1 MYGVKQHTVFLCIL
15 LLLLAPAGSFA
26 ADNSSSPPAENPATP
41 AAVSDLG
48 TLVAPPHGIVGRVDH
63 PYRPPTVPDPDLVNS
78 RHLSS
83 LLRAGNLYL
92 SLSDTLALALE
103 NNIDLEIQR
112 YVPRIAEAEVLR
124 TRAGGYA
131 PTTVGTAVLPGP
143 ASVGGIVP
151 ASGLQA
157 YQVAGLTQIGPMPP
171 GLDPVLVGSANWAHT
186 TAPQSNTVTTGTSAL
201 IQRQDTNT
209 LSVQQYFLTGTQVS
223 LGLNDSTIFTNSN
236 HSAISPGT
244 TSGLN
249 LTVLQHLL
257 QGFGPGLNSHQIH
270 IAKNNREVS
279 DLTFKAQVITTIVA
293 VAGLYWD
300 LVSFNEN
307 VKVKRDAMAA
317 SQRLLED
324 NRKQVEVGTMAPI
337 SVVQAE
343 AEIASDEQALVVAET
358 QVLQQETILKNALS
372 RTGVLNPLV
381 AAAHIIPT
389 DAITIPPQEAIAPI
403 QDAMALAESSRPEL
417 AQYRILVENQRIAVA
432 GTRNELLPTLDLVGT
447 LQNNGLAGVVNPL
460 FVGAVPP
467 VFIGG
472 YGTVLSQLFARHFP
486 NYSLGF
492 NLNIP
497 IHNRAAQSDYIN
509 ADLTLRQQQLGLQRM
524 ENQIRVEV
532 QNAVI
537 GLQQARA
544 QYQAAAKQRVLEEQT
559 VDAEQKKL
567 AAGVSTTY
575 NVILAQRDL
584 VTAQSNE
591 VAARSAYAKA
601 RVEMDRVTG
610 QTLYNNNI
618 SMDEA
623 VSGQVSRPVGA
634 TQSASPAPRP

>member
-1 MYGVKQHTVFLCIL
+1 MHGVKQRIALLCIL
-15 LLLLAPAGSFA
+15 LLLAPTGSFA
-26 ADNSSSPPAENPATP
+26 ADNSSSPPAVNPTTAAT
-41 AAVSDLG
+41 ASDLG
-48 TLVAPPHGIVGRVDH
+48 TLTEPPHGILGRVDH
-63 PYRPPTVPDPDLVNS
+63 PYRPPAVPDPNLVNS
-78 RHLSS
+78 EHLSS

-92 SLSDTLALALE
+92 SLRDTLALALE

-112 YVPRIAEAEVLR
+112 YVPRMAEAEVLR

-131 PTTVGTAVLPGP
+131 PTTVGTSVLPGP
-143 ASVGGIVP
+143 ASVGGIAP
-151 ASGLQA
+151 NSGLQA
-157 YQVAGLTQIGPMPP
+157 YQVAGLTQIGPIAP
-171 GLDPVLVGSANWAHT
+171 GLDPVLVGSANWAHS

-201 IQRQDTNT
+201 IQRQDTNA

-223 LGLNDSTIFTNSN
+223 LGLNDSTVFTNSN

-249 LTVLQHLL
+249 LTVSQHLL
-257 QGFGPGLNSHQIH
+257 QGFGPGLNGRQIH

-293 VAGLYWD
+293 VAALYWD
-300 LVSFNEN
+300 LVTFNEN

-343 AEIASDEQALVVAET
+343 AEIASDQQALVVAET

-372 RTGVLNPLV
+372 RTGVLDPLV
-381 AAAHIIPT
+381 ANAHIIPT
-389 DAITIPPQEAIAPI
+389 DTITIPDQEAIAPI
-403 QDAMALAESSRPEL
+403 QDAMATAESSRPEL
-417 AQYRILVENQRIAVA
+417 VQYRILVENQRIAVQ
-432 GTRNELLPTLDLVGT
+432 GTRNELLPTLDLVGS
-447 LQNNGLAGVVNPL
+447 LQNNGLAGQVNPL
-460 FVGAVPP
+460 FVGSVPAV
-467 VFIGG
+467 FTGG

-486 NYSLGF
+486 NYALGF
-492 NLNIP
+492 NLNVP

-509 ADLTLRQQQLGLQRM
+509 ADLTLRQQQLGVRRM

-532 QNAVI
+532 QNAAI

-575 NVILAQRDL
+575 NVILTQRDL

-591 VAARSAYAKA
+591 VAARSVYAKA

-610 QTLYNNNI
+610 QTLYDNNI

-623 VSGQVSRPVGA
+623 VKGQVSRPLGA
-634 TQSASPAPRP
+634 TPAASPAPRP